1 MAAPT
6 TPSFG
11 GVQAARTGA
20 TFQQVL
26 FCESC
31 KDLLYKRA
39 AMFFATVACA
49 LFAAGAVAAS
59 RGHVAGH
66 RTIQGVPAS
75 VVRTRLVRRPVLR
88 TIVARPQPRPH
99 VRLRATI
106 SLYEHTTNAVVLGRQ
121 GCSAAKRG
129 VGGVVI
135 LDFGKPAFDGNT
147 YGTILFSSR
156 FAGNGAITR
165 GMLGYARG
173 YVNCL
178 PRGRDVAISLAR
190 GTSNYHPHVPNPF
203 YAGWRWAN
211 ETKLLQRLL
220 RAKGLSRHVTAAAA
234 DDVEPAWDRTFWRT
248 RDFYRGYARAR
259 VGLLLYNYG
268 SLDGG
273 VRHGIW
279 NVRQAYFVASGMRYS
294 WAIPEIYSAAM
305 AREWADLAWFARH
318 RYHRPVKFAGVMTT
332 HTSANHGMKPVAA
345 HGLLTRAL
353 AASVGRGPASY
364 VPPSLTNIRSA
375 D

>member
-1 MAAPT
+1 
-6 TPSFG
+6 
-11 GVQAARTGA
+11 
-20 TFQQVL
+20 L

-31 KDLLYKRA
+31 KDLLYKRVA
-39 AMFFATVACA
+39 IFFAACAAA
-49 LFAAGAVAAS
+49 LFAVGAVAAS

-66 RTIQGVPAS
+66 RFVQGVPAS
-75 VVRTRLVRRPVLR
+75 VIRAHLGRRPVLR
-88 TIVARPQPRPH
+88 TIAPVRVRRTQPRSRI
-99 VRLRATI
+99 RLRATI
-106 SLYEHTTNAVVLGRQ
+106 SLYEHTTTAVVLGRQ
-121 GCSAAKRG
+121 GCRAAKRG

-135 LDFGKPAFDGNT
+135 LDFGKPAFNGNT
-147 YGTILFSSR
+147 YGTTLFSNR
-156 FAGNGAITR
+156 FAGNKAITR
-165 GMLGYARG
+165 GMLAYARG
-173 YVNCL
+173 YMNCL
-178 PRGRDVAISLAR
+178 PRGLDAAISLAR

-203 YAGWRWAN
+203 HAGWRWAN

-220 RAKGLSRHVTAAAA
+220 RSRGFSRHVTAAAA

-248 RDFYRGYARAR
+248 RDFYRGYARAH

-279 NVRQAYFVASGMRYS
+279 SVRQAFFVASGMRYS
-294 WAIPEIYSAAM
+294 RAIPEIYNSAM
-305 AREWADLAWFARH
+305 AHQWADLARFARR

-332 HTSANHGMKPVAA
+332 HTSANHGIKPVAA

-353 AASVGRGPASY
+353 TESVGRGPASY

-375 D
+375 S